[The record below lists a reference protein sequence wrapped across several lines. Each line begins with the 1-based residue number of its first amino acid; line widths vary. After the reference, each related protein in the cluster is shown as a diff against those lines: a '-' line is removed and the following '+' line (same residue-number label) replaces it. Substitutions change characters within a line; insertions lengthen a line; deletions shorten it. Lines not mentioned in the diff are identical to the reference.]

1 MLILVPAAGASARM
15 RGRDKL
21 LELVEHQP
29 MLARQIS
36 VALATGAQ
44 VVAALPPDAP
54 DRTAIVEGM
63 VNDRLELLIVD
74 DADEGMSASIRAA
87 VVFARK
93 HNVDG
98 LMILLADMPEIETDD
113 LQKLIRAFDGQNV
126 VRATDMQ
133 GQAGH
138 PVIFPARLFHA
149 LSQLAGDQGARVVT
163 VGEEVTTVPLPGRR
177 ATTDLDTPEDWKAWR
192 KRTGHE
198 ENGPT

>member
-1 MLILVPAAGASARM
+1 MLILIPAAGASSRM

-36 VALATGAQ
+36 VALKTGAQ

-63 VNDRLELLIVD
+63 VDKRLELLIVE

-93 HNVDG
+93 HQVDG
-98 LMILLADMPEIETDD
+98 LMVLLADMPEIETDD
-113 LQKLIRAFDGQNV
+113 LLTLIRAFDGNNV
-126 VRATDMQ
+126 VRATDQ
-133 GQAGH
+133 SGKDGH

-149 LSQLAGDQGARVVT
+149 LSQLAGDHGARVVT
-163 VGEEVTTVPLPGRR
+163 VGEEVVKIPLPGYR
-177 ATTDLDTPEDWKAWR
+177 ATTDLDTPEAWKAWR
-192 KRTGHE
+192 DRTGHE
-198 ENGPT
+198 E